1 MKIEKNK
8 LWILPLDAKTAA
20 LHEKYEHFRAE
31 KEHCLIVSAE
41 KPEGAVE
48 ADERFQAVLSAD
60 EWQWIFSV
68 SEKIREQQAI
78 QYKEEMDK
86 WLTDFSQRF
95 LEECERSR
103 TNECGES
110 GDDTGS

>member
-8 LWILPLDAKTAA
+8 LWVLPLDATTVT

-48 ADERFQAVLSAD
+48 ADESFQAVLSND
-60 EWQWIFSV
+60 EWQWIFQV
-68 SEKIREQQAI
+68 SEKIREQQAV
-78 QYKEEMDK
+78 QYKKELDE
-86 WLTDFSQRF
+86 WLTRFSERF

-103 TNECGES
+103 TNECREN
-110 GDDTGS
+110 GDDAGS